1 MSDSYYNRAREVAQL
16 ELVNKQLQ
24 AKAIAMARWILWMDD
39 PKAAF
44 KAASTIVGPI
54 KPEKNKAA

>member
-1 MSDSYYNRAREVAQL
+1 
-16 ELVNKQLQ
+16 
-24 AKAIAMARWILWMDD
+24 LWMDD